1 MGKDRKTAIE
11 RMRRA
16 LREYEVW
23 GVKTT
28 IPLLRRIMDHPDFVR
43 GEIHTGFIEENI
55 AGLTEYAE
63 ADEQIFKIA
72 RFVAEVSA
80 FGRNVHGA

>member
-1 MGKDRKTAIE
+1 
-11 RMRRA
+11 
-16 LREYEVW
+16 
-23 GVKTT
+23 
-28 IPLLRRIMDHPDFVR
+28 MDHPDFVR

-55 AGLTEYAE
+55 AGLTGYAE